1 MRLLS
6 RNGAGGIAWLPAGS
20 IRSRRLPPPRPPS
33 APRTAPS
40 TAGSAFAPTG
50 GRRPAHGGGLA
61 QGDRSLARRIWQAR
75 ARRPRGIPRSGE
87 RRSGAWRTSVGG
99 DDSMR
104 MAPGERDGR
113 PCEDLQLQAALPETA
128 RSTRRAH
135 DRRTN
140 APDSIRRSRAFS
152 PIPIAT
158 RPGRRFRRG
167 AGSPCARRAPRR
179 GRSRASRAGTEPG
192 RGRVAFEPASA

>member
-6 RNGAGGIAWLPAGS
+6 RNGAGGIAWMPAGS
-20 IRSRRLPPPRPPS
+20 IRSRRLPPPRRPS
-33 APRTAPS
+33 EPSTAPS
-40 TAGSAFAPTG
+40 PPGSAFAPTG
-50 GRRPAHGGGLA
+50 GRHPAHGEGPA
-61 QGDRSLARRIWQAR
+61 QGDRSLARWIRQAR

-99 DDSMR
+99 DDSTR
-104 MAPGERDGR
+104 IAPGERDGR
-113 PCEDLQLQAALPETA
+113 PREGLQFQTALPETA

-135 DRRTN
+135 DRRAN

-167 AGSPCARRAPRR
+167 AGIPFARRARRR

-192 RGRVAFEPASA
+192 RGRVAREPASA